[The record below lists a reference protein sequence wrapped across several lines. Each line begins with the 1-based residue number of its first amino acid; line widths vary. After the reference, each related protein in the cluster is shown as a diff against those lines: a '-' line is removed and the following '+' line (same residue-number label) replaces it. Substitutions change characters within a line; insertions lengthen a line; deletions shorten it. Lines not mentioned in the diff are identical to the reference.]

1 MSSAIAAAKRRRAFN
16 QDQNSNNNN
25 QKQTNNVPSPTQQS
39 AQSTQSIQSIQSNQ
53 PNNKPQTMQEFVKSV
68 DSRLSTMESRLNE
81 VIDEY
86 ETRFTLLAEEIA
98 NMKDVIIKVQSF
110 SMEINKDLHNERI
123 QVLSDIESKPLENI
137 NESITNDTF
146 DNSEH
151 SLLLDDI
158 ENINKQN
165 NINTEEE
172 LPTFS

>member
-16 QDQNSNNNN
+16 QDQNSNNN
-25 QKQTNNVPSPTQQS
+25 QKQTSASSPTQQP
-39 AQSTQSIQSIQSNQ
+39 AQPSQ
-53 PNNKPQTMQEFVKSV
+53 PTNRPQTIQEFVQSV
-68 DSRLSTMESRLNE
+68 DTRLSTMESRLNE

-123 QVLSDIESKPLENI
+123 RVLSDIESKPLENI
-137 NESITNDTF
+137 NENIINDTF
-146 DNSEH
+146 NDSEH
-151 SLLLDDI
+151 SILLDDI
-158 ENINKQN
+158 ENIDKQN
-165 NINTEEE
+165 NVNTEEE

>member
-16 QDQNSNNNN
+16 QDQNSNNN
-25 QKQTNNVPSPTQQS
+25 QKQTSASSPTQQPS
-39 AQSTQSIQSIQSNQ
+39 QPAQPSQ

-123 QVLSDIESKPLENI
+123 RVLSDIESKPLENI
-137 NESITNDTF
+137 NENIINDTF
-146 DNSEH
+146 NDSEH
-151 SLLLDDI
+151 SILLDDI
-158 ENINKQN
+158 ENIDKQN
-165 NINTEEE
+165 NVNTEEE

>member
-25 QKQTNNVPSPTQQS
+25 QKQTSASSPTQQP
-39 AQSTQSIQSIQSNQ
+39 AQPSQ

-123 QVLSDIESKPLENI
+123 RVLSDIESKPLENI
-137 NESITNDTF
+137 NENIINDTF
-146 DNSEH
+146 NDSEH
-151 SLLLDDI
+151 SILLDDI
-158 ENINKQN
+158 ENIDKQIN
-165 NINTEEE
+165 VNTEEE

>member
-16 QDQNSNNNN
+16 QDQNSNNN
-25 QKQTNNVPSPTQQS
+25 QKQTSTSSPSQQPSQPVQPSQPT
-39 AQSTQSIQSIQSNQ
+39 NR
-53 PNNKPQTMQEFVKSV
+53 PQTIQEFVQSV

-123 QVLSDIESKPLENI
+123 RVLSDIESKPLENI
-137 NESITNDTF
+137 NENIINDTF
-146 DNSEH
+146 NDSEH
-151 SLLLDDI
+151 SILLDDI
-158 ENINKQN
+158 ENIDKQN
-165 NINTEEE
+165 NVNTEEE

>member
-16 QDQNSNNNN
+16 QDQNSNNN
-25 QKQTNNVPSPTQQS
+25 QKQTSASSPSQQPSQPVQPSQPT
-39 AQSTQSIQSIQSNQ
+39 NR
-53 PNNKPQTMQEFVKSV
+53 PQTIQEFVQSV

-123 QVLSDIESKPLENI
+123 RVLSDIESKPLENI
-137 NESITNDTF
+137 NENIINNTFND
-146 DNSEH
+146 SEH
-151 SLLLDDI
+151 SILLDDI
-158 ENINKQN
+158 ENIDKQN
-165 NINTEEE
+165 NVNTEEE

>member
-16 QDQNSNNNN
+16 NEQNKSNNDR
-25 QKQTNNVPSPTQQS
+25 QPPSP
-39 AQSTQSIQSIQSNQ
+39 Q
-53 PNNKPQTMQEFVKSV
+53 PNKPPSSPQARPQTIQEFIQNI
-68 DSRLSTMESRLNE
+68 DSRINSIETRFND

-123 QVLSDIESKPLENI
+123 RVLSDMDSKP
-137 NESITNDTF
+137 
-146 DNSEH
+146 
-151 SLLLDDI
+151 I
-158 ENINKQN
+158 ENIEDTVDDV
-165 NINTEEE
+165 IDNTLILETIKDIDGELEEE

>member
-16 QDQNSNNNN
+16 QDQNSNNN
-25 QKQTNNVPSPTQQS
+25 QKQTSASSPTQQPS
-39 AQSTQSIQSIQSNQ
+39 QPAQPSQ

-123 QVLSDIESKPLENI
+123 RVLSDIESKPLENI
-137 NESITNDTF
+137 NENIINDTF
-146 DNSEH
+146 NDSEH
-151 SLLLDDI
+151 SILLDDI
-158 ENINKQN
+158 ENIDKQN
-165 NINTEEE
+165 IVNTEEE

>member
-16 QDQNSNNNN
+16 QDQNSNNN
-25 QKQTNNVPSPTQQS
+25 QKQTSASSPTQQPS
-39 AQSTQSIQSIQSNQ
+39 QPAQPAQPAQ

-123 QVLSDIESKPLENI
+123 RVLSDIESKPLENI
-137 NESITNDTF
+137 NENITNDTF
-146 DNSEH
+146 NDSEH
-151 SLLLDDI
+151 SILLDDI
-158 ENINKQN
+158 ENIDKHN
-165 NINTEEE
+165 NVSTEEE

>member
-25 QKQTNNVPSPTQQS
+25 QKQTSASSPTQQP
-39 AQSTQSIQSIQSNQ
+39 AQPSQ
-53 PNNKPQTMQEFVKSV
+53 PTNRPQTIQEFVQSV

-123 QVLSDIESKPLENI
+123 RVLSDIESKPLENI
-137 NESITNDTF
+137 NENIINDTF
-146 DNSEH
+146 NDSEH
-151 SLLLDDI
+151 SILLDDI
-158 ENINKQN
+158 ENIDKQN
-165 NINTEEE
+165 NVSTTEEE

>member
-16 QDQNSNNNN
+16 NEQNKSTND
-25 QKQTNNVPSPTQQS
+25 KQPPSP
-39 AQSTQSIQSIQSNQ
+39 Q
-53 PNNKPQTMQEFVKSV
+53 PNKPPSSPQARPQTIQEFIQNI
-68 DSRLSTMESRLNE
+68 DSRINSIETRFND

-123 QVLSDIESKPLENI
+123 RVLSDMDSKP
-137 NESITNDTF
+137 
-146 DNSEH
+146 
-151 SLLLDDI
+151 I
-158 ENINKQN
+158 ENIEDT
-165 NINTEEE
+165 IDDVIDNTLILKTIKDIDGELEEE

>member
-16 QDQNSNNNN
+16 QDQNSNNN
-25 QKQTNNVPSPTQQS
+25 QKQTSASSPTQQP
-39 AQSTQSIQSIQSNQ
+39 TQPSQ
-53 PNNKPQTMQEFVKSV
+53 PTNRPQTIQEFVQSV
-68 DSRLSTMESRLNE
+68 DTRLSTMESRLNE

-123 QVLSDIESKPLENI
+123 RVLSDIESKPLENI
-137 NESITNDTF
+137 NENIINDTF
-146 DNSEH
+146 NDSEH
-151 SLLLDDI
+151 SILLDDI
-158 ENINKQN
+158 ENIDKQN
-165 NINTEEE
+165 NVNTEEE

>member
-16 QDQNSNNNN
+16 QDQNSNNN
-25 QKQTNNVPSPTQQS
+25 QKQTSTSSPSQQPSQPVQPSQPT
-39 AQSTQSIQSIQSNQ
+39 NR
-53 PNNKPQTMQEFVKSV
+53 PQTIQEFVQSV

-123 QVLSDIESKPLENI
+123 RVLSDIESKPLENI
-137 NESITNDTF
+137 NENIINNTFND
-146 DNSEH
+146 SEH
-151 SLLLDDI
+151 SILLDDI
-158 ENINKQN
+158 ENIDKQN
-165 NINTEEE
+165 NVNTEEE